1 MQRICF
7 AFNVHFLPMNSH
19 IQKAY
24 YSATFVGMQFVESY
38 AYGSMLIFALMR
50 KKREDYNFPEKD
62 TTDIFLTVN
71 RQ

>member
-1 MQRICF
+1 
-7 AFNVHFLPMNSH
+7 MNSH